1 MEIQSRGLGRRSLL
15 AVALIALLVGA
26 LGGGAAGGGLAYY
39 LAQRA
44 PVAVAA
50 ASQPA
55 PQTAAQTQVMSLK
68 QDSAIVDAVKKVKP
82 AVVTVVNTMQATGS
96 RARQAQALGTGVI
109 VDAKGY
115 IVTNNHVVEG
125 AKQLEVLFEN
135 GSKADAQLIGTD
147 PFSDLAVVRVTGR
160 AMPAVA
166 TLGDSA
172 VLQVGEPVIAIG
184 SALGDFKNTVTVGV
198 VSGLNRRLGANDASA
213 IEGLIQ
219 TDAAI
224 NHGNS
229 GGPLLNAA
237 GQVVGINTLVV
248 RNDGGGDVA
257 EGLGF
262 AIPVNLVKT
271 VSGQLIA
278 RGKVTRP
285 FLGVSYVPLNPQLAA
300 ANDLSVKAGAWVQEV
315 TAGSPAARAGL
326 KAGDVLTAIGDQ
338 TLDDDTPLVSALIKH
353 QPGETVPLTIWRG
366 GQTLTLNVTL
376 IERQSS

>member
-1 MEIQSRGLGRRSLL
+1 MQ
-15 AVALIALLVGA
+15 A
-26 LGGGAAGGGLAYY
+26 LG
-39 LAQRA
+39 
-44 PVAVAA
+44 
-50 ASQPA
+50 
-55 PQTAAQTQVMSLK
+55 
-68 QDSAIVDAVKKVKP
+68 
-82 AVVTVVNTMQATGS
+82 S
-96 RARQAQALGTGVI
+96 RTRQAQALGTGVI